1 MALGKL
7 WILAYRDLGRNRRR
21 SIFTLMAVALGLAL
35 LIVLNGVIAG
45 VVEDSLQTSIRLRT
59 GHVQLRAGSYQEEK
73 LGLRWADLLEN
84 AGTLAAQA
92 RAMPEVKAAG
102 PVLWASAIINT
113 IDESAGVRMT
123 GIDPTSAVYAPI
135 QEAMV
140 AGEFLP
146 TGESNGILIG
156 KRLADSLGAGV
167 GQKVSLALVDADGQ
181 AGEGIFT
188 ILGLFDTGILST
200 DEGTAYMPLYK
211 AQAFARTGDRASA
224 VVLLLHRQDDA
235 EAVAAALQSPGAI
248 ALTWQEMNR
257 MFTEILQV
265 ALNFYLV
272 LDLIVILIV
281 AVIIAN
287 TLLMAVFERI
297 REMGILAALGMK
309 GRQIMLMLLLEAFIL
324 GLAGVVVGIA
334 IGSAGVAYLSRV
346 GIYIGEGAA
355 SAAGSIPLGTTMYAR
370 FVPGSI
376 LSLSLWTLVIV
387 ILASLYP
394 AWFAARLQ
402 PVEALHAP

>member
-21 SIFTLMAVALGLAL
+21 SIFSLMAVALGLAL
-35 LIVLNGVIAG
+35 LIVLNGFIAG
-45 VVEDSLQTSIRLRT
+45 VVEDSLQNSIRLRT
-59 GHVQLRAGSYQEEK
+59 GHVQLRSKSYQEEK
-73 LGLRWADLLEN
+73 LGLRWEDLLDG
-84 AGTLAAQA
+84 AGALAAQA
-92 RAMPEVKAAG
+92 GAMPQVKAAS
-102 PVLWASAIINT
+102 PVLWANGIINT
-113 IDESAGVRMT
+113 IDESAGVRLT
-123 GIDPTSAVYAPI
+123 GIDPASAVYAPI

-146 TGESNGILIG
+146 SAERNGIVIG
-156 KRLADSLGAGV
+156 RRLADSLGVGV
-167 GQKVSLALVDADGQ
+167 GQRVNVALVNADGQ
-181 AGEGIFT
+181 PDEGIFT
-188 ILGLFDTGILST
+188 IVGLFATGIVNT
-200 DEGTAYMPLYK
+200 DEGAAYMPLDK
-211 AQAFARTGDRASA
+211 AQAFTRTDGHASA
-224 VVLLLHRQDDA
+224 VIILLHRQRDA
-235 EAVAAALQSPGAI
+235 DAVAAALQRPGVSV
-248 ALTWQEMNR
+248 LTWEEMNR

-281 AVIIAN
+281 AVVIAN

-309 GRQIMLMLLLEAFIL
+309 GRQIMFMLLLEAFIL

-334 IGSAGVAYLSRV
+334 LGSAGVAYLAKV

-370 FVPGSI
+370 LVPGSI
-376 LSLSLWTLVIV
+376 ASLSLWTLAIV
-387 ILASLYP
+387 LLASLYP

-402 PVEALHAP
+402 PVEALHAS